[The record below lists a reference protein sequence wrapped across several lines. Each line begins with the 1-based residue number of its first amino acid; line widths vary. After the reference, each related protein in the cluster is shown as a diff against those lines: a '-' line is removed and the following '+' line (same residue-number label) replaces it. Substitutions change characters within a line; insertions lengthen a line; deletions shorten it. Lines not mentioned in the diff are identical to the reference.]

1 MHFDGI
7 ETNVK
12 GDEIFDKFQS
22 FSEKE
27 SSVECEN
34 VSEMDYSESPRSTTS
49 TEFSEPFSIPPQS
62 NDDSDDNDESS
73 PSEDSTVNLPAGV

>member
-1 MHFDGI
+1 MHFDGF
-7 ETNVK
+7 EANVK
-12 GDEIFDKFQS
+12 GDEIFDKVQN

-27 SSVECEN
+27 CSVECEN

-49 TEFSEPFSIPPQS
+49 TEFSEFSIPPQS

-73 PSEDSTVNLPAGV
+73 TSEDFTVNLPAGV